1 MGSECGST
9 AKVGNDEARDS
20 RETNEEAEG
29 ISYHILRSRD
39 MDQSA
44 CELSQVGEA
53 TLLMGGPG
61 LRNSKQSM
69 GERLVVGKN
78 RSLPSSMNQKC
89 QKDEYAARSS
99 QSKAEYFFSALDSF
113 FE

>member
-39 MDQSA
+39 MDQRA

-69 GERLVVGKN
+69 GERLVSVKIVK
-78 RSLPSSMNQKC
+78 SLPSSMNLKWWR
-89 QKDEYAARSS
+89 E
-99 QSKAEYFFSALDSF
+99 E
-113 FE
+113 